1 MRLQDSTDDYLLD
14 KAQLRHCGDGAKHQ
28 EDPGDSCRGKQYCL
42 ALVSKPLQV
51 LSFQLEDKPRSFAGS
66 KEWIGSV
73 EVMMVIDKICDV
85 PCKIL
90 HARKGKDLD
99 NLFDQVL
106 EHLKK
111 RCCPIMMG
119 GDLDCSSKG
128 IFGACITASDDK
140 YFLILDPHFVKNKDG
155 PETPEHL
162 IEAGWAK

>member
-1 MRLQDSTDDYLLD
+1 MLSPSIQT
-14 KAQLRHCGDGAKHQ
+14 
-28 EDPGDSCRGKQYCL
+28 PG
-42 ALVSKPLQV
+42 V

-66 KEWIGSV
+66 NEWIGSV

-90 HARKGKDLD
+90 HARKGKDLE

-106 EHLKK
+106 KHLNE

-128 IFGACITASDDK
+128 IFGACKTASDDK
-140 YFLILDPHFVKNKDG
+140 YFLILDPHFVKNKAG

-162 IEAGWAK
+162 IEAGWAKWVKLKDFVESSFYNLCLPQTMVLCK

>member
-1 MRLQDSTDDYLLD
+1 MSSPSLQTPPSPFFSVGRQTSEFCWFQRVDWKCGGDDG
-14 KAQLRHCGDGAKHQ
+14 H
-28 EDPGDSCRGKQYCL
+28 
-42 ALVSKPLQV
+42 
-51 LSFQLEDKPRSFAGS
+51 
-66 KEWIGSV
+66 
-73 EVMMVIDKICDV
+73 
-85 PCKIL
+85 CKIL

-140 YFLILDPHFVKNKDG
+140 YFLILDPHFVKNKGG

-162 IEAGWAK
+162 IEAGWAKWVKLKDFVESSFYNLCLPQTMVLCK